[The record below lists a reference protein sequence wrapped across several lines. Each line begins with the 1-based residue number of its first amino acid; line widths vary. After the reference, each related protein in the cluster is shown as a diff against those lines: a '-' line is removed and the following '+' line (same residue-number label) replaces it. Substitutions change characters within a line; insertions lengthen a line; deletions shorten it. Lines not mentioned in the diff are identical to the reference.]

1 MRAHI
6 LENGVIVNT
15 VEVDSLDVLEN
26 LVDASNGGS
35 IGNILQDG
43 QWVKPPKATEELEAA
58 IRSQRDTLLAESDWV
73 TTRAVDQNAQDNLG
87 IQIPQVW
94 LVYRQAL
101 RDITTQESFP
111 QEVTWPN
118 KPA

>member
-35 IGNILQDG
+35 IGDILQDG
-43 QWVKPPKATEELEAA
+43 QWVKPQQVIEELEAA
-58 IRSQRDTLLAESDWV
+58 IRKERDARLAASDWV
-73 TTRAVDQNAQDNLG
+73 TTRAVDQNAQDSLG
-87 IQIPQVW
+87 IQVPQVW
-94 LVYRQAL
+94 LTYRQAL
-101 RDITTQESFP
+101 RDITAQESFP
-111 QEVTWPN
+111 QEVTWPE

>member
-15 VEVDSLDVLEN
+15 VEVDSLDALEN

-35 IGNILQDG
+35 IGDSLQDG
-43 QWVKPPKATEELEAA
+43 QWVKPPQATEELEAA
-58 IRSQRDTLLAESDWV
+58 IRSDRDARLAASDWV
-73 TTRAVDQNAQDNLG
+73 TTRAVDQNAQDSLG
-87 IQIPQVW
+87 IQVPQVW
-94 LVYRQAL
+94 ATYRQGL
-101 RDITTQESFP
+101 RDITAQDSFP
-111 QEVTWPN
+111 QEVTWPE

>member
-15 VEVDSLDVLEN
+15 VEVDSLDALEN

-35 IGNILQDG
+35 IGDSLQDG
-43 QWVKPPKATEELEAA
+43 QWVKPPQATEELEAA
-58 IRSQRDTLLAESDWV
+58 IRSDRDARLAASDWV
-73 TTRAVDQNAQDNLG
+73 TTRAVDQNAQDSLC
-87 IQIPQVW
+87 IQVPQVW
-94 LVYRQAL
+94 ATYRQGL
-101 RDITTQESFP
+101 RDITAQDSFP
-111 QEVTWPN
+111 QEVTWPE